1 MMKINS
7 DNYTRYNANISLNS
21 ELNKYISVRTGVMFT
36 RSDYDKPF
44 NYGSDL
50 YDHMYYLY
58 RWQPMMPYGTFEG
71 KEFRN
76 ALTELKSAPTT
87 TKEREYMRLTGGAT
101 IKPIKDL
108 SIDIDVAYSSIET
121 RYKKY
126 GTPSLTSGYEIFSA
140 RPTVEALRNSYG
152 NYVSS
157 SYDYI
162 YQETGRTENITA
174 NIVATYA
181 KRWGDHD
188 FKAMAGSNLEK
199 VNINITGHNAKICL
213 TQEKQS

>member
-1 MMKINS
+1 M
-7 DNYTRYNANISLNS
+7 
-21 ELNKYISVRTGVMFT
+21 
-36 RSDYDKPF
+36 
-44 NYGSDL
+44 
-50 YDHMYYLY
+50 
-58 RWQPMMPYGTFEG
+58 
-71 KEFRN
+71 
-76 ALTELKSAPTT
+76 
-87 TKEREYMRLTGGAT
+87 
-101 IKPIKDL
+101 
-108 SIDIDVAYSSIET
+108 
-121 RYKKY
+121 
-126 GTPSLTSGYEIFSA
+126 TSGYEIFSA